1 MLCFLL
7 AFQPP
12 PDPDVVAAAA
22 AAAAAVLKTAES
34 TRNAWSDPLVIGMV
48 GGQAILIIGA
58 IGSAV
63 ALILNRATVRE
74 LKEQAQMNSAN
85 IVTVRADTEAIK
97 GHVNSEKTAAEGR
110 ELALRQE
117 NVLLREMITEK
128 KLTAQLL
135 AQAVAT
141 RGRAPDGSRTS
152 DTPAKVEVVNT
163 PEVVVT
169 NTPLL
174 VKGDEGDDEPDDAA

>member
-1 MLCFLL
+1 MTMFLAL
-7 AFQPP
+7 QQLV

-22 AAAAAVLKTAES
+22 AAAAAVLKTAEA

-74 LKEQAQMNSAN
+74 LKEQAQTNSAN

-97 GHVNSEKTAAEGR
+97 GHVNSERTEMTGKLVASQ
-110 ELALRQE
+110 LE
-117 NVLLREMITEK
+117 NKLLREM
-128 KLTAQLL
+128 LTDTKIAAQLL
-135 AQAVAT
+135 AQAAAT
-141 RGRAPDGSRTS
+141 RGRGDSSLIGAAAAASTATLEKLDSI
-152 DTPAKVEVVNT
+152 D
-163 PEVVVT
+163 T
-169 NTPLL
+169 NTADTVAAL
-174 VKGDEGDDEPDDAA
+174 KEKEGEVP